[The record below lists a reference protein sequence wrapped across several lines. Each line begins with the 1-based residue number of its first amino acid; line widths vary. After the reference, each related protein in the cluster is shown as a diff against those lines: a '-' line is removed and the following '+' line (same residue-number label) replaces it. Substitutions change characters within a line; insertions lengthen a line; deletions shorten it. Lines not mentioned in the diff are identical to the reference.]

1 MKRIFVAAVVAVGA
15 ASAGAQTEE
24 HRELG
29 VHEHGFGQLEV
40 AFEGMTVA
48 IELHAPGTDIVGFE
62 HHPET
67 AEDKAAV
74 DRAVATLATPLNLFV
89 LPAEA
94 GCSVTKAEA
103 RLVGEEEE
111 HEEGAEV
118 EHANA
123 EHAEEHGDHSEFRA
137 SYALTCDDPA
147 AITRIEFAY
156 FTTFPNA
163 RELEVDM
170 LTDKGA
176 LRFEV
181 ERDAPI
187 LDLEGMI

>member
-1 MKRIFVAAVVAVGA
+1 MKLLAVAAIASMAAVS
-15 ASAGAQTEE
+15 ASAQDDE

-29 VHEHGFGQLEV
+29 AHQHGVGQLEIAV
-40 AFEGMTVA
+40 EGRTVA
-48 IELHAPGTDIVGFE
+48 IELHVPGADIVGFE

-67 AEDKAAV
+67 AEDKAAI
-74 DRAVATLATPLNLFV
+74 DHAVATLASPLDLFV
-89 LPAEA
+89 LPAAA

-103 RLVGEEEE
+103 RLVGEEHE
-111 HEEGAEV
+111 HEE
-118 EHANA
+118 EHAEA
-123 EHAEEHGDHSEFRA
+123 EHAEEHGEHSEFRA

-170 LTDKGA
+170 VTDKGA
-176 LRFEV
+176 QHFEV
-181 ERDAPI
+181 ERDAPV